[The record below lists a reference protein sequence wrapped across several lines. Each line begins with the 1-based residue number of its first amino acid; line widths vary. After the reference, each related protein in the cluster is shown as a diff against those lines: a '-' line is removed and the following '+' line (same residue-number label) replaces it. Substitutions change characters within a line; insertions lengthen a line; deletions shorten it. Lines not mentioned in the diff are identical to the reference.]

1 MPTTTANAVK
11 IDFTRPYVLSIDG
24 QAEAA
29 ANTFDVL
36 NPATN
41 AVLAQAPAATIA
53 QMEAAIEGARRAFPG
68 WAALGWDAREV
79 YLNRYADA
87 LEAHKDEMIT
97 LLTLEQGKPRH
108 SMATGEVEGAI
119 YWMREVAKRRI
130 PAEVLEDNEL
140 HTVEIQHT
148 PLGVVGAIT
157 PWNVPVLLG
166 LWKVAFALMTGNT
179 VVLKPSP
186 YTPLTSLRFGEI
198 ALQVL
203 PRGVLNIVSGGN
215 ELGEL
220 MTGHPHVAKISFT
233 GSTATGRRVM
243 ASGASNLK
251 RLTLELGGNDAAIVL
266 PDADYKSI
274 IPTLV
279 QAAFDNSAQL
289 CIAIKRLYV
298 HSSIHAEFVRE
309 FVAYAKTKTVGDGM
323 DPKTDFGPIQNR
335 MQYDKLVDLFE
346 DVKNNDYRVVLGGK
360 IDRSLAG
367 NFVPLTVVDNPPET
381 SRVVQEEP
389 FGPILPILSY
399 DDVDDAIARSNA
411 SPFGLGGSVWG
422 KDRDAAIA
430 VANRL
435 ETGTVWVNEIHVYG
449 VDIPFGGHKQS
460 GLGVENGHE
469 GLCEFTNTRT
479 LLMKK

>member
-266 PDADYKSI
+266 PDADYKAI

-399 DDVDDAIARSNA
+399 DDVDDAIARANA